1 MGGNERKSKKE
12 GDERGERKQ
21 SEAGL
26 GKRELDGRKRGS
38 TNGQQKRCEL
48 RMGKSARKEGI
59 GERGTGI
66 RQGGNAK

>member
-1 MGGNERKSKKE
+1 MEQMGGNERKSKKE

-38 TNGQQKRCEL
+38 TNVGKRV
-48 RMGKSARKEGI
+48 
-59 GERGTGI
+59 
-66 RQGGNAK
+66 GN